1 MKNFQER
8 DLDSVTSLV
17 NSPLHGKRVAF
28 LGSSITYGCGPN
40 GVSFVEYIAK
50 RNGCMCY
57 KEAVSGTT
65 LVENTPESYIKRLRK
80 MDVNDKFDIF
90 VCQLSTND
98 AAQNMPLG
106 DIDDND
112 TNTVTGAIRYI
123 YQYVQ
128 DKWHCPFVM
137 YTSAY
142 YENRNYQKMVKRVK
156 EMNYINLIDMYSDV
170 DFNNITDKQRK
181 LYMLDGVHPT
191 QAGYLEW
198 WTPYIEEELSKFL

>member
-1 MKNFQER
+1 MNNTER
-8 DLDSVTSLV
+8 NLENVESLT
-17 NSPLHGKRVAF
+17 NSPLKGKRIAF
-28 LGSSITYGCGPN
+28 LGSSITYGSGSN

-50 RNGCMCY
+50 RNDCTCV

-65 LVENTPESYIKRLRK
+65 LVENTPESYIKRLRT
-80 MDVNDKFDIF
+80 MDVNEKFDIF

-112 TNTVTGAIRYI
+112 TSTVTGAIRYI
-123 YQYVQ
+123 YKYVQ
-128 DKWHCPFVM
+128 DKWGCPLVI
-137 YTSAY
+137 YASAY
-142 YENRNYQKMVKRVK
+142 YKNDNYKKMVKRVK

-170 DFNNITDKQRK
+170 NFNNITTEQRK

-198 WTPYIEEELSKFL
+198 WTPYIEEALYKIT

>member
-1 MKNFQER
+1 M
-8 DLDSVTSLV
+8 
-17 NSPLHGKRVAF
+17 
-28 LGSSITYGCGPN
+28 
-40 GVSFVEYIAK
+40 EYIAK
-50 RNGCMCY
+50 RNDCTCV

-65 LVENTPESYIKRLRK
+65 LVENTPESYIKRLRT
-80 MDVNDKFDIF
+80 MDVNEKFDIF

-112 TNTVTGAIRYI
+112 TSTVTGAIRYI
-123 YQYVQ
+123 YKYVQ
-128 DKWHCPFVM
+128 DKWGCPLVM
-137 YTSAY
+137 YASAY
-142 YENRNYQKMVKRVK
+142 YKNDNYKKMVKRVK

-170 DFNNITDKQRK
+170 NFNNITTEQRK

-198 WTPYIEEELSKFL
+198 WTPYIEEALYKIT